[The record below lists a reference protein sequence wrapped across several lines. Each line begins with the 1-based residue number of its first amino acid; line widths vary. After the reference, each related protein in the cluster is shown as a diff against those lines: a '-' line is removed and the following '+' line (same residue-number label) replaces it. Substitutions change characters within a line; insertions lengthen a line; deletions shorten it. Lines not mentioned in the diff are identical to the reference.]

1 MSRVRTYKS
10 VQVLT
15 SKAREQSIEIALV
28 IRVTGIYCTQ
38 DLYGWTKWGNTTF
51 ENTLHLSIAE
61 VMKCVSGLIWGLFGA
76 TTACKTLCFH
86 CLSLRKVTIFE
97 HKMSHE
103 RTFRQ
108 PNNQFATTLQ
118 NLKNVE

>member
-1 MSRVRTYKS
+1 M
-10 VQVLT
+10 LT

-28 IRVTGIYCTQ
+28 IRVKGV
-38 DLYGWTKWGNTTF
+38 LVPVLVHGWTKWRNTTF

-61 VMKCVSGLIWGLFGA
+61 VIKCVSGLIWGLFGA
-76 TTACKTLCFH
+76 ATACKTLCFH

-108 PNNQFATTLQ
+108 PNNQFATTWQERL
-118 NLKNVE
+118 

>member
-1 MSRVRTYKS
+1 ML
-10 VQVLT
+10 Q
-15 SKAREQSIEIALV
+15 
-28 IRVTGIYCTQ
+28 GTQ
-38 DLYGWTKWGNTTF
+38 DLYGWTKWGNATF

-61 VMKCVSGLIWGLFGA
+61 VIKCVSGLIWGLFGA
-76 TTACKTLCFH
+76 ATACKTLCFH

-108 PNNQFATTLQ
+108 PNNQFATAEAQQFKIGAEFAYL
-118 NLKNVE
+118 LSCSY